1 MDRGYKTIEE
11 ALNGENDRSLLPAI
25 RFRIHTVLRDRH
37 CCLYWKLVD
46 VELVILWSRETILER
61 KRSAMVC

>member
-11 ALNGENDRSLLPAI
+11 ALNGENDRSLLI

-61 KRSAMVC
+61 KCFAMVY